1 MMNLTMLDL
10 KKAATVD
17 RNGYI
22 LRKAI
27 KMAVHHD
34 ISNDQT
40 TSLELRILVLD
51 AQIGSGSMGAA
62 ASSIFRLDPLVVAM
76 DNAVLTAR
84 FLLAKGNF
92 MQMQGHI
99 IEALEIYQSAME
111 KALGIADEELI
122 LNIRIWREMALLRF
136 FEPTALKHIDQ
147 LLATLGNQ
155 PSSWQKS
162 MLAAHYAI
170 GCWRL
175 NIPLELDQYRYLS
188 ILVDAD
194 FPGPT
199 ALFLIASVML
209 DRIQPDPE
217 ELNRILKLVVRTQG
231 IKGDVMIIE
240 DFHTNHKAKLINLES
255 YPLFTRWMERYFDP
269 LKTRFDHEEKSLFDH
284 LPDTPKMSPTSCLN
298 CDNRCCYD
306 GVYVTY
312 AEEKRIREYIALHK
326 EEFTAIPDDFLE
338 KGEWEFLFGGN
349 RTIRVPHEYN
359 RSDYPAHFEKTICV
373 FALPDGSCSLQR
385 SAVKNGLHPWSIKPE
400 LCWEFPLIGLFNDDA
415 IEHPHYFG
423 QPDPHYFDESQPGY
437 LSFLP
442 CSKTTEDGLSWK
454 VLYKN
459 ELQYYL
465 AKKSRP

>member
-1 MMNLTMLDL
+1 MDLTILDL

-22 LRKAI
+22 VRKAT
-27 KMAVHHD
+27 KMAIHQD
-34 ISNDQT
+34 IIKDQAT
-40 TSLELRILVLD
+40 ASELRTLVLD

-62 ASSIFRLDPLVVAM
+62 ASSIFRLNPMIAALENDS
-76 DNAVLTAR
+76 LTAK

-99 IEALEIYQSAME
+99 IEALELYQTAME
-111 KALGIADEELI
+111 KAFGIADEQI
-122 LNIRIWREMALLRF
+122 FLNIRIWREMGLLRF

-147 LLATLGNQ
+147 LLAKLGNE
-155 PSSWQKS
+155 PSSWEKS

-209 DRIQPDPE
+209 DRIQPDPL
-217 ELNRILKLVVRTQG
+217 ELNRIMKLVVRTQG

-240 DFHTNHKAKLINLES
+240 DFHKAYKETLIPLES
-255 YPLFTRWMERYFDP
+255 YQQFTRWMERYFNP
-269 LKTRFDHEEKSLFDH
+269 LKLRFDHEEKSLFDH
-284 LPDTPKMSPTSCLN
+284 LPDTPKMSPSSCLN

-312 AEEKRIREYIALHK
+312 AEEKRIRDYIGAHK
-326 EEFTAIPDDFLE
+326 DEFSHVPENFLE

-349 RTIRVPHEYN
+349 RTIRVFHEYL
-359 RSDYPAHFEKTICV
+359 RSD
-373 FALPDGSCSLQR
+373 
-385 SAVKNGLHPWSIKPE
+385 
-400 LCWEFPLIGLFNDDA
+400 
-415 IEHPHYFG
+415 
-423 QPDPHYFDESQPGY
+423 
-437 LSFLP
+437 
-442 CSKTTEDGLSWK
+442 
-454 VLYKN
+454 
-459 ELQYYL
+459 
-465 AKKSRP
+465 